1 MGGICLVDSVTYFLS
16 PSYDTAR
23 YARAIARA

>member
-16 PSYDTAR
+16 PSNDSLRTVFLFYS
-23 YARAIARA
+23 